1 MSTLM
6 SEKTSAILQKYSQGL
21 VAAPNNDL
29 PSSMGLH
36 GRHLGPQIMADL
48 DGNNWRLADYVKRGG
63 YEALRKILTQG
74 MTQEDVI
81 AEVKASGLR
90 GRGGAGFPT
99 GLKWSFMPRTFP
111 GQKYLVC
118 NSDEGEPG
126 TFKDRDILRLNPHI
140 VIEGMAIAAYAMG
153 IPVGYNYIH
162 GEIFEVY
169 ERFEEALDEA
179 RAAGMLGN
187 NILGSQ
193 FNFQLHAF
201 HGYGAYICGEETAL
215 LESLEG
221 KKGQPRFKPPFP
233 ASFGLYGKPTTIN
246 NTETFAAVPWIIRN
260 GGPAYLEV
268 GKPNNG
274 GTKLFSIT
282 GDVERPG
289 NYEIP
294 LGTPF
299 SKLLELAGGMRGGS
313 TLKAVIPGGS
323 SAPVIPGNI
332 MMDITMDYD
341 AISKAGSMLG
351 SGAVIVMN
359 DTRCMVKSLL
369 RLSYFY
375 FEESCGQCTPCRE
388 GTGWLYRMVNR
399 IEHGQGRPEDLD
411 LLDSVAGN
419 IMGRTICALGD
430 AAAMPVRGFLKHY
443 RDEFAYHIEHKRC
456 VVAPYL

>member
-1 MSTLM
+1 MSA
-6 SEKTSAILQKYSQGL
+6 AILSKYSQGL
-21 VAAPNNDL
+21 DASPGID
-29 PSSMGLH
+29 SMGLH
-36 GRHLGPQIMADL
+36 GRHIGAQIMADL
-48 DGNNWRLADYVKRGG
+48 DGKNWGLADYVKRGG

-74 MTQEDVI
+74 MSQEEVI

-99 GLKWSFMPRTFP
+99 GLKWSFMPRSFP

-153 IPVGYNYIH
+153 ISVGYNYIH

-169 ERFEEALDEA
+169 TRFEEALDEA
-179 RAAGMLGN
+179 RQAGFLGD
-187 NILGSQ
+187 NILGSS
-193 FNFQLHAF
+193 FNFELHAF

-260 GGPAYLEV
+260 SGQAYLEV

-299 SKLLELAGGMRGGS
+299 SKLLELAGGMRDGS

-332 MMDITMDYD
+332 MMDTTMDYD
-341 AISKAGSMLG
+341 AIAKAGSMLG

-443 RDEFAYHIEHKRC
+443 RDEFAHHIEHKRC

>member
-1 MSTLM
+1 MSAVM
-6 SEKTSAILQKYSQGL
+6 SESSYAILQKYSQGL
-21 VAAPNNDL
+21 IAAPDNDL
-29 PSSMGLH
+29 PGSMGLH
-36 GRHLGPQIMADL
+36 GRHLGPQIMEGL
-48 DGNNWRLADYVKRGG
+48 DSNNWRLADYVKRGG

-74 MTQEDVI
+74 MTQEEVI

-99 GLKWSFMPRTFP
+99 GLKWSFMPRAFP

-169 ERFEEALDEA
+169 DRFEEALDEA

-260 GGPAYLEV
+260 GGAAYLEV

-323 SAPVIPGNI
+323 SAPVIPGSI

-341 AISKAGSMLG
+341 AIAKAGSMLG